1 MRPPAHALSCGG
13 SPLDI
18 PSDELEVCLS
28 VLQRIAD
35 ARGTYPRSDRL
46 NTLISK
52 VYKEGKR
59 HDRNAERRRLERE
72 DREMQANTAMVQIQR
87 DALPAATPLLMP
99 APATVRTLN
108 APETCYVCKA
118 RFTEVH
124 GFYHLLCPACA
135 AFNFQMRHLRADL
148 RGQTAL
154 VTGGRVKI
162 GHQTVLKLLRD
173 GAKVIVTTRF
183 PHAAAS
189 RLHAEP
195 DSAEWLHRVHVYGLD
210 LRNLPAVEAFAQHL
224 LRTETS
230 LEILIHNAAQTVRRP
245 QGFYA
250 ALLAQE
256 QQPTESLPLEAI
268 RLVRQ
273 EAPLSSTL
281 ALTDGSAALPA
292 LKDVMTVDRF
302 VDNEERLDSRSQ
314 NSWML
319 RLEEVSAPEM
329 LEVQLINV
337 TAPFLLNSRLKPL
350 MERSPFERR
359 FIVNVSAMEGQFNR
373 HKTVY
378 HPHTNMAK
386 AALNMMTRTSGDD
399 FARDRIYMTSVDTG
413 WITDENPTPKRERG
427 QGERGFFPPLDVI
440 DGASRI
446 YHPVAHGVANA
457 ATPFFGVFLKDYQPC
472 AW

>member
-1 MRPPAHALSCGG
+1 MA
-13 SPLDI
+13 LDI
-18 PSDELEVCLS
+18 SPDELEICLG

-35 ARGTYPRSDRL
+35 ARGSFPRSERL

-59 HDRNAERRRLERE
+59 HDRNAERRRLAGE
-72 DREMQANTAMVQIQR
+72 DRDLQASTAMVRLQR
-87 DALPAATPLLMP
+87 DALPAATPRLLP
-99 APATVRTLN
+99 APAIVRTLN
-108 APETCYVCKA
+108 EPETCYVCKA

-124 GFYHLLCPACA
+124 GHYHLLCPPCA

-148 RGQTAL
+148 TGQTAL

-162 GHQTVLKLLRD
+162 GHQTILKLLRD
-173 GAKVIVTTRF
+173 GARVIVTTRF
-183 PHAAAS
+183 PYAAAS

-195 DSAEWLHRVHVYGLD
+195 DSAAWLHRLQLYGLD
-210 LRNLPAVEAFAQHL
+210 LRNIPAVEAFAAEL
-224 LRTETS
+224 LRTEPS
-230 LEILIHNAAQTVRRP
+230 LEIVIHNAAQTVRRP
-245 QGFYA
+245 PGFYA
-250 ALLAQE
+250 ELLAQE
-256 QQPTESLPLEAI
+256 QNPRESLPLEAR
-268 RLVRQ
+268 RLVVQ
-273 EAPLSSTL
+273 EAPRSSTL
-281 ALTDGSAALPA
+281 ALTEGSAALPA
-292 LKDVMTVDRF
+292 LRDVMAVDRF
-302 VDNEERLDSRSQ
+302 VDHEERMDSRSH

-350 MERSPFERR
+350 MRRSPFDRR

-373 HKTVY
+373 HKTVF

-386 AALNMMTRTSGDD
+386 AALNMMTRTSGED
-399 FARDRIYMTSVDTG
+399 FARDRIFMTSVDTG

-427 QGERGFFPPLDVI
+427 QDERGFFPPLDII

-446 YHPVAHGVANA
+446 YHPVAQGLGNA
-457 ATPFFGVFLKDYQPC
+457 EEPYFGVFLKDYRPC

>member
-1 MRPPAHALSCGG
+1 M
-13 SPLDI
+13 D
-18 PSDELEVCLS
+18 VCLS

-35 ARGTYPRSDRL
+35 SGGAMRRSDRL
-46 NTLISK
+46 NGLIAK
-52 VYKEGKR
+52 IYKEGKR
-59 HDRNAERRRLERE
+59 HDRNVERRRLANE
-72 DREMQANTAMVQIQR
+72 DRSLQATTAMVSLQR
-87 DALPAATPLLMP
+87 DALPATTPLLP
-99 APATVRTLN
+99 AAPAVVRTLN
-108 APETCYVCKA
+108 QPETCYVCKA
-118 RFTEVH
+118 DFTEVH
-124 GFYHLLCPACA
+124 GFYHLLCPSCA

-148 RGQTAL
+148 TGRTAL

-162 GHQTVLKLLRD
+162 GHQTVLRLLRD

-183 PHAAAS
+183 PYAAAS

-210 LRNLPAVEAFAQHL
+210 LRNIPAVETFARHL
-224 LRTETS
+224 LDTEPS

-245 QGFYA
+245 PGFYS
-250 ALLAQE
+250 ALVAQE
-256 QQPTESLPLEAI
+256 QHPTESLPLEAR
-268 RLVRQ
+268 RLVVQ
-273 EAPLSSTL
+273 EAPRSSTL

-292 LKDVMTVDRF
+292 LRDVMSVDRF
-302 VDNEERLDSRSQ
+302 VDNEERLDTRSS
-314 NSWML
+314 NSWMS
-319 RLEEVSAPEM
+319 RLDEVSVPEM

-350 MERSPFERR
+350 MTRSPFERR

-386 AALNMMTRTSGDD
+386 AALNMMTRTSGEDY
-399 FARDRIYMTSVDTG
+399 ARDHIYMTSVDTG

-427 QGERGFFPPLDVI
+427 QGERGFFPPLDII

-446 YHPVAHGVANA
+446 YHPVAQGL
-457 ATPFFGVFLKDYQPC
+457 TQPEMPYYGLFLKDYRPC

>member
-1 MRPPAHALSCGG
+1 MWRL
-13 SPLDI
+13 PLDI
-18 PSDELEVCLS
+18 SPDELETCLS

-35 ARGTYPRSDRL
+35 SRGTIARSDRL
-46 NTLISK
+46 NSLVAK
-52 VYKEGKR
+52 VYREGKR
-59 HDRNAERRRLERE
+59 LDKNAERQRQQSE
-72 DREMQANTAMVQIQR
+72 DRELQATTAMVQIQR
-87 DALPAATPLLMP
+87 DALSPASPLLQLP
-99 APATVRTLN
+99 STAVRTLN
-108 APETCYVCKA
+108 QPETCYVCKA
-118 RFTEVH
+118 DFTEVH
-124 GFYHLLCPACA
+124 GFYHLLCPSCA
-135 AFNFQMRHLRADL
+135 AFNFRMRHLRADL
-148 RGQTAL
+148 TGQTAL

-189 RLHAEP
+189 RLYAEP
-195 DSAEWLHRVHVYGLD
+195 DSAEWLHRLRLYGLD
-210 LRNLPAVEAFAQHL
+210 LRNLPSVEAFAQHL
-224 LRTETS
+224 LQTEPS

-245 QGFYA
+245 QGFYSE
-250 ALLAQE
+250 LLAQE
-256 QQPTESLPLEAI
+256 QRPMELLPQEAR
-268 RLVRQ
+268 RLVVQ
-273 EAPLSSTL
+273 EAPVSSTM

-292 LKDVMTVDRF
+292 LRDVMSVDRF
-302 VDNEERLDSRSQ
+302 VDNEERLDTRSS

-319 RLEEVSAPEM
+319 RLDEVSAPEM

-350 MERSPFERR
+350 MTRSSFERR

-427 QGERGFFPPLDVI
+427 QGERGFFPPLDII

-446 YHPVAHGVANA
+446 YHPVAQG
-457 ATPFFGVFLKDYQPC
+457 TESPEKPFFGVFLKDYRVC

>member
-1 MRPPAHALSCGG
+1 MEDH
-13 SPLDI
+13 PLDI
-18 PSDELEVCLS
+18 PPDELEICLS

-35 ARGTYPRSDRL
+35 SRGTIPRSDRL
-46 NTLISK
+46 NSLVAK
-52 VYKEGKR
+52 VYRDGKQR
-59 HDRNAERRRLERE
+59 DKNAEKRRLENE
-72 DREMQANTAMVQIQR
+72 DRDLQAKTTMVRIQR
-87 DALPAATPLLMP
+87 DALPATTPMLP
-99 APATVRTLN
+99 PVTEVVRTLN

-118 RFTEVH
+118 RFTELH
-124 GFYHLLCPACA
+124 GFYHLLCPSCA

-148 RGQTAL
+148 TGQTAL

-183 PHAAAS
+183 PYAAAN

-195 DSAEWLHRVHVYGLD
+195 DSAEWLHRVQVFGLD
-210 LRNLPAVEAFAQHL
+210 LRNLPAVEAFAEHL
-224 LRTETS
+224 LRTEPS

-245 QGFYA
+245 PGFYA
-250 ALLAQE
+250 ELLVRE
-256 QQPTESLPLEAI
+256 QNPMESMPLEAR
-268 RLVRQ
+268 RLVLQ
-273 EAPLSSTL
+273 EAPRSSTL
-281 ALTDGSAALPA
+281 ALSEGSAALPA
-292 LKDVMTVDRF
+292 LKDVMAVDRF
-302 VDNEERLDSRSQ
+302 VDNEERLDTRSQ

-319 RLEEVSAPEM
+319 KLDEVSAPEM

-350 MERSPFERR
+350 MARSPFERR

-373 HKTVY
+373 HKTVF

-386 AALNMMTRTSGDD
+386 AALNMMTRTSGED
-399 FARDRIYMTSVDTG
+399 FARDRIFMTSVDTG

-427 QGERGFFPPLDVI
+427 QGERGFFPPLDII

-446 YHPVAHGVANA
+446 YHPVAHGLVNA
-457 ATPFFGVFLKDYQPC
+457 ETPYFGIFLKDYRPC